1 MGVSG
6 EKKAGSD
13 SGARVQRAAV
23 IRKGS
28 GDEGV
33 KCIGEWVATRDRSF
47 GGTKG

>member
-1 MGVSG
+1 MGVNG

-23 IRKGS
+23 VGKGS
-28 GDEGV
+28 GDEGA
-33 KCIGEWVATRDRSF
+33 KCIGEWVATRDRGF